1 MPPDG
6 TTTTEKSLQS
16 FIKDRHSNDMYQLS
30 HIENVSLYSPIQR
43 VVLTPSQAR
52 IDNLKPVL
60 NEKPTYWRLVIPT
73 TEASQSEEL
82 VLSMQGVITSKDLP
96 PVVKR

>member
-1 MPPDG
+1 
-6 TTTTEKSLQS
+6 
-16 FIKDRHSNDMYQLS
+16 MYQLS
-30 HIENVSLYSPIQR
+30 HIENVSLYSPVQR
-43 VVLTPSQAR
+43 MVQAQ

-96 PVVKR
+96 PMLKR